1 MRTKP
6 LSLPPTPSQSD
17 INAEK
22 KRFVLPAEISLLL
35 GLLFITFSIIFI
47 RTSNFGVAV
56 LTSVPFVISLKF
68 DALTAGT
75 WSTIIMIVLLI
86 VLIVLTKK
94 SVKSAVMSLL
104 LSFAFGG
111 LIDLASILLKGLPTE
126 IGWRVLYYLI
136 GFLAIPLGI
145 TFFVK
150 SGYPMLPFDS
160 FVRDL
165 SSYYGWKFSLTKT
178 IFDIIF
184 VSFSVL
190 FSIFAL
196 GGLKEVGIGTALS
209 AIFTGYIIRLYSQWL
224 DKVMV
229 VKPWFPK
236 LRAFFSNTEPET
248 IAIK

>member
-1 MRTKP
+1 VRTNP
-6 LSLPPTPSQSD
+6 LSLKPTPSQPD
-17 INAEK
+17 HNADK

-47 RTSNFGVAV
+47 RTSHFGVAV

-86 VLIVLTKK
+86 ILIVLTKK
-94 SVKSAVMSLL
+94 SIKSAIMSLL

-111 LIDLASILLKGLPTE
+111 LIDLASILLKGLPTAM
-126 IGWRVLYYLI
+126 GWRVLYYVI
-136 GFLAIPLGI
+136 GFLTIPLGI

-165 SSYYGWKFSLTKT
+165 SSYYGWKFSITKT

-196 GGLKEVGIGTALS
+196 GGLKEVGIGTVISAL
-209 AIFTGYIIRLYSQWL
+209 FTGYIIRLYSQWL

-236 LRAFFSNTEPET
+236 LHAFFSNTEPEST
-248 IAIK
+248 AIK